1 MKKYVFERGDGR
13 KLRVYEAGVPDG
25 IPVLVHNGTPGSG
38 LLYPSWIEDAE
49 KRNICLISYDRPGYG
64 GSTPQPD
71 RSVADAAGDVAFI
84 AGELGLSRIAVWG
97 ISGGGPHALAC
108 AALLPELVGA
118 VAALAS
124 AAPYDADGLEWLAG
138 MGEGN
143 IAEFGAALES
153 RSVLERFIE
162 ADAKDILAAT
172 PAELV
177 AVFQSLLSPADAAVM
192 DETFAGN
199 LLDGMRNGLQDQR
212 DGWVDDDL
220 AFIKSWGFDLSQ
232 IQIPVMIMQGA
243 DDLMVPYTHGEWLA
257 KHVPNA
263 TVRLLPD
270 DGHLTLIAHRIPE
283 VHEWLLS
290 KL

>member
-1 MKKYVFERGDGR
+1 MKKHVFERGGSR
-13 KLRVYEAGVPDG
+13 KLRVYEAGVPEG
-25 IPVLVHNGTPGSG
+25 IPVLVHNGTPSSG
-38 LLYPSWIEDAE
+38 FLYPSWIDDAE
-49 KRNICLISYDRPGYG
+49 KRNIRLISYDRPGYG

-71 RSVADAAGDVAFI
+71 RSVSDAAGDVAFI
-84 AGELGLSRIAVWG
+84 ASELGLSRIAVWG

-124 AAPYDADGLEWLAG
+124 AAPYDADGLDWLAG

-192 DETFAGN
+192 DENFAGY

-212 DGWVDDDL
+212 DGWIDDDL
-220 AFIKSWGFDLSQ
+220 AFIKPWGFDLSQ